1 MRVRRA
7 ILIPTILA
15 LGVAGSVLTGSGM
28 AVAAGQPPPT
38 VHMHVSIP
46 SFSSAYYH
54 G

>member
-15 LGVAGSVLTGSGM
+15 LSLAGSVLTGSGM
-28 AVAAGQPPPT
+28 AVAAGQVPT
-38 VHMHVSIP
+38 VHTHVTVP
-46 SFSSAYYH
+46 SFTWAFYH